1 MFGRQLA
8 VTLIKRTN
16 KKNTHE
22 EPIMEPMTL
31 EDISDTVVS
40 TTGRIGLVVV
50 LTATAITGL
59 KIAEHVAKRLI

>member
-1 MFGRQLA
+1 MFGRQFA

-16 KKNTHE
+16 KKNTYE

-40 TTGRIGLVVV
+40 TTGRIGVAVV
-50 LTATAITGL
+50 LTATAITAL